1 MRQLVRQAVPIRKT
15 SLSTED
21 AIELFRSRGMP
32 DKAQLLSFRI
42 SSRVN
47 VYSLEDFSDYFY
59 GYMVPDTSY
68 LEVVRPPDLRGRLRP
83 AAARP
88 AGPLPPRGVH
98 APIKV
103 FQALHDAAL
112 RSEALHISNVAEM
125 NQRISQGA
133 PPR

>member
-68 LEVVRPPDLRGRLRP
+68 LKWFALQIFEDGFVLRLPDLRDPCRLGRSRP
-83 AAARP
+83 PSRSSRP
-88 AGPLPPRGVH
+88 STTPPSVRR
-98 APIKV
+98 
-103 FQALHDAAL
+103 
-112 RSEALHISNVAEM
+112 RSTSPTW
-125 NQRISQGA
+125 R
-133 PPR
+133 R